1 LFSEPHIRVEYPGPT
16 ARKLLAAAAKNF
28 SVEGEAPLVV
38 ESASGV
44 SVIDV
49 DGNVFLDFASGL
61 YGNQTGHA
69 HPSVVRAVIEKVQR
83 LTVSYD
89 FPYVDETAIELAER
103 LRSGAPGQV
112 RGPVSFT
119 CSGDSALEAA
129 VDAALAATGR
139 ARVAVFEDERL
150 SCKEPPVPLP
160 YPDCH
165 RCPEGKKPGSCAVE
179 CLETCIGLLDSDELR
194 GQVAAV
200 IFPPIRLTGG
210 LALPDQ
216 DFAEGL
222 GEFLKKRKILLVADE
237 TVTAMGRAGKMF
249 ASSLYKIAPDII
261 VCGGG
266 LGTGMSAGAVISK
279 DKRIGEAVRVKEN
292 ANPVHIAAAA
302 AAVDLIDTELSANA
316 RSMGVY
322 LNGKLE
328 ELSESKNEIAAVLGK
343 GLLIGLEITDSPNS
357 PEKNVPVCAEV
368 AKKCRERGLL
378 VGASGAMSVVLAP
391 PLVVTKT
398 QIDAAVD
405 ILRSVLT

>member
-1 LFSEPHIRVEYPGPT
+1 LPREPHIRVEYPGPT
-16 ARKLLAAAAKNF
+16 ARKLLTAAAKNL

-44 SVIDV
+44 SIIDV

-69 HPSVVRAVIEKVQR
+69 HPSVVRAVIEKAQR

-89 FPYVDETAIELAER
+89 FPYIDETAIELAER

-112 RGPVSFT
+112 RGPASFA
-119 CSGDSALEAA
+119 CSDDSALEAA
-129 VDAALAATGR
+129 MEAALAATGR
-139 ARVAVFEDERL
+139 PRVAVFTDEPS
-150 SCKEPPVPLP
+150 SCKEPPVTLS
-160 YPDCH
+160 YPDCY

-179 CLETCIGLLDSDELR
+179 CLETCIGLLDSDDLR

-200 IFPPIRLTGG
+200 IFPPIRLSGG
-210 LALPDQ
+210 LALPDP
-216 DFAEGL
+216 DFTEGL

-279 DKRIGEAVRVKEN
+279 DKRVGEAVRVKES

-302 AAVDLIDTELSANA
+302 AAVDLVDRELSANA

-322 LNGKLE
+322 LTGKLE
-328 ELSESKNEIAAVLGK
+328 ELSESKNDIAAVLGK
-343 GLLIGLEITDSPNS
+343 GLLISLEITGNPSLS
-357 PEKNVPVCAEV
+357 EKDGRVCAEA

-378 VGASGAMSVVLAP
+378 VGASGATSAVLAP
-391 PLVVTKT
+391 PLVVTKS

-405 ILRSVLT
+405 ILGAVLT